1 LRTDTAQKSNQF
13 PLFFKR
19 LQTLTDFC
27 KNIQFGNIQSH
38 NVDIHSKE
46 NTLIKMCSKLVSKII
61 RNNKRMFIYDL
72 VSVHKFVLCY
82 TESIIK
88 L

>member
-1 LRTDTAQKSNQF
+1 MLIYIQK
-13 PLFFKR
+13 K
-19 LQTLTDFC
+19 
-27 KNIQFGNIQSH
+27 
-38 NVDIHSKE
+38 

-61 RNNKRMFIYDL
+61 RNNKIMFIYDL
-72 VSVHKFVLCY
+72 VSDHKFVLCY